1 MRSGNHSLIAAAT
14 IASFSAGLFGVFL
27 ADSRTGANPLALLKT
42 FNALPDFLTATADG
56 TDRLPEHRDPP
67 AKHLTALGNVGDST
81 REFRGA

>member
-1 MRSGNHSLIAAAT
+1 
-14 IASFSAGLFGVFL
+14 
-27 ADSRTGANPLALLKT
+27 LALLKT